1 MTIVDERMKI
11 DRENIHEMME
21 NQQILSNRDV
31 MIKNLQNLITG
42 LNECE
47 QYIDQVVEGTVVGD
61 SEIGTMMNKC
71 MGQFN
76 SDDML
81 LLEQLIKSNF

>member
-47 QYIDQVVEGTVVGD
+47 
-61 SEIGTMMNKC
+61 
-71 MGQFN
+71 
-76 SDDML
+76 
-81 LLEQLIKSNF
+81 

>member
-1 MTIVDERMKI
+1 MTIVDERIKI

-47 QYIDQVVEGTVVGD
+47 QYIDQVVEGTIEGD
-61 SEIGTMMNKC
+61 S
-71 MGQFN
+71 
-76 SDDML
+76 
-81 LLEQLIKSNF
+81 